1 MVKAKSNSY
10 EMKIDNLGR
19 VVIPIEIRRQLGM
32 ETLEKVEATCDGT
45 CVKFQKK
52 DTTEL
57 DIKIRQVLCEAKV
70 SQKLTNTDF
79 EVLKEILG
87 KLGS

>member
-1 MVKAKSNSY
+1 MLKAKSNSC
-10 EMKIDNLGR
+10 ERKIDNLGR
-19 VVIPIEIRRQLGM
+19 VVIPIEFRRQLGM